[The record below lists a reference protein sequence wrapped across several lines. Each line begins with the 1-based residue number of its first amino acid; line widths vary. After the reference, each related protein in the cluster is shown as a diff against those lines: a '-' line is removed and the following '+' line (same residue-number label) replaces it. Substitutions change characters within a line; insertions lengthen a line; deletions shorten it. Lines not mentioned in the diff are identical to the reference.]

1 MTTPAGRDVPPPA
14 TTKLATGLLCPHC
27 SGVVTVPEGARVL
40 TCAHCL
46 QPLFVQGEQGV
57 RRWQVAATVDREQ
70 VFAVVDRF
78 FGGMNMALTLR
89 RQAEIKEAFLVYL
102 PYWRVR
108 ATVAGWIF
116 GWKKGDKDTRYPV
129 EVEVFEE
136 MHWADAATDV
146 SEFNVHRV
154 AVAHEDLAPYDGA
167 LLHAEAMVFKA
178 TESGD
183 EAEAEAVMYFA
194 ERSRRQARLRDIS
207 SDNVY
212 ALRKQLSLIYYPLWV
227 VRYAYKKRNYQVI
240 VDGRRKRVLYGRA
253 PGNIWYRALA
263 LVTTM
268 ALGSFVLVNGTA
280 LALTILFALAD
291 ASDDMDFLLL
301 LPLIPLA
308 FGLGLIIAG
317 YRKFRFGAEVAEQPK
332 ESIRALDEGKPDED
346 DMFRQGLQVIG
357 DLTDSDLARL
367 FR

>member
-1 MTTPAGRDVPPPA
+1 VTA
-14 TTKLATGLLCPHC
+14 KLAIGLVCPHC
-27 SGVVTVPEGARVL
+27 SGTVTVPEGVRVL
-40 TCAHCL
+40 SCSHCD

-57 RRWQVAATVDREQ
+57 RRWQVVATVDREKAL
-70 VFAVVDRF
+70 AVVERF

-116 GWKKGDKDTRYPV
+116 GWRKGEKDTRYPV

-146 SEFNVHRV
+146 AEFNVHRV
-154 AVAHEDLAPYDGA
+154 SVAHEDLMPYDGE
-167 LLHAEAMVFKA
+167 LLHAEAMVFKP

-183 EAEAEAVMYFA
+183 EARGEAVQYFA

-207 SDNVY
+207 SDSFY
-212 ALRKQLSLIYYPLWV
+212 PLRKQLSIIYYPLWV
-227 VRYAYKKRNYQVI
+227 IRYSYKRRNYQVI
-240 VDGRRKRVLYGRA
+240 VDGRRERVLYGRA

-268 ALGSFVLVNGTA
+268 ALGNFVLVNGTA

-308 FGLGLIIAG
+308 FGLGLIITG
-317 YRKFRFGAEVAEQPK
+317 YRKFRFGAEVAEQLK
-332 ESIRALDEGKPDED
+332 ESGRALDEGKPGED
-346 DMFRQGLQVIG
+346 DFFRQGIQIIG
-357 DLTDSDLARL
+357 DLSESDLSRL